1 RAAPPRRAR
10 WRPHAVP
17 PFRRGRVVVADRAAG
32 ARRVEDRY
40 ARGLRR
46 GGRRPRGCASVPRC
60 GPRLATADPAGR
72 LMEPRVSLIT
82 LGVADLSASRAFYE
96 QLGWQGQETEETVFF
111 QAGAMVVVLWGRA
124 KLAADAQL
132 PDLELPG
139 FRGVAL
145 AHNVRSEQE
154 GDQIIAAAEQAG
166 ATVTRPAGPTFSGG
180 YAAAFTGPAG
190 LTSEIRNNTTFPL

>member
-1 RAAPPRRAR
+1 
-10 WRPHAVP
+10 
-17 PFRRGRVVVADRAAG
+17 
-32 ARRVEDRY
+32 
-40 ARGLRR
+40 
-46 GGRRPRGCASVPRC
+46 
-60 GPRLATADPAGR
+60 
-72 LMEPRVSLIT
+72 MEPRVSLIT
-82 LGVADLSASRAFYE
+82 LGVADLSVSRAFYE

-154 GDQIIAAAEQAG
+154 VDQIIAAAEQAG
-166 ATVTRPAGPTFSGG
+166 ATVTRPAGPTFYGG
-180 YAAAFTGPAG
+180 YAAYFTDPDGHAWEIAYNPAFALDADGSITLPPGFGEP
-190 LTSEIRNNTTFPL
+190 